1 MKRTILS
8 LLIVATS
15 SFVSFTS
22 PAAAPQSPFTP
33 EQERRIGEI
42 AADYLVAHPDVLI
55 TVSKKIQ
62 EQQRQRVQLNYAV
75 RVMDNQKLLLNDAD
89 TPATGPARAKVG
101 VITFF
106 DYQCVFCS
114 RLAPGL
120 EKIMLARPDVLYVFK
135 ELPIFGE
142 RWENSRKAAERGL
155 SVWKQKGADAYMTYH
170 NAIYRTGHDEGNLSA
185 EDISEASR
193 QAGWKAAPG
202 TEDFTPALSR
212 NNELAAKLGLTGTPG
227 IIVMPVS
234 DATPQKITVFPGFI
248 PAEKMLSAID
258 KASR

>member
-75 RVMDNQKLLLNDAD
+75 RAMDNQKLLLNDAD
-89 TPATGPARAKVG
+89 TPATGPAHAKVA

-114 RLAPGL
+114 RLAPDL

-135 ELPIFGE
+135 ELPIFGD

-170 NAIYRTGHDEGNLSA
+170 NAIYRTGHDEGKLSA

-193 QAGWKAAPG
+193 QADWKAAPG

-212 NNELAAKLGLTGTPG
+212 NNELTAKLGLTGTPG

-234 DATPQKITVFPGFI
+234 DAIPQKITVFPGFI